1 MQLHEALTIS
11 VEKFGRDIICEKRC
25 INILADYRAFTQY
38 PPCRIILQI
47 IINEQIPE
55 KILSFDSDRDAIV
68 LQLKQFSLNL
78 AKKYGFQTPLINYTL
93 KALTNAT
100 SRSGLTYFNLGKFHY
115 DMTAAM
121 TEGNHEQPTS
131 APTAN
136 PSNQPPKPSAP
147 LPVIK
152 TFQRRGEPIIGKE
165 CKFVWNVSGAN
176 SLHVTGLGALPVTNS
191 GSCKVLIS
199 APYQEIILTASN
211 AGGTVTRTLV
221 VNPGGKDAVPL
232 PTINYFRAAQTGK
245 HVGEKTILEWDVDN
259 AKTIYLEGI
268 ATSMVTDTGTQEV
281 LIEATPRTYILK
293 AINAVGKSITDAVV
307 VQTAPPSILSVVAS
321 SGTDKVKIGSNV
333 EILWTTEDADSVTI
347 SGTGIACPSTRQKA
361 NGKLEVTVTEED
373 PCVILTAYNANASVQ
388 DSIRIATEE
397 MERPIVKDFS
407 YKTKKG
413 NTGIFVGD
421 AIKCVW
427 DLENAT
433 SVEILEGES
442 VLFSG
447 SPSDT
452 FVYTISQTYSKL
464 ALVAKNSR
472 YEELQILEINA
483 ERPPVIESFTT
494 STALCKL
501 GDTIEITWNVKDA
514 TQVFLNGQTVAPCD
528 SAKFEINTASFNASI
543 KATTG
548 ERSIEKT
555 ISVVAMEHPEP
566 IIKFFRYPESADRH
580 KGKTIELEWEV
591 ENATEVKLAYNAKKI
606 ISVPIKGNKSFKIM
620 RDKCTLTL
628 IATNGDY
635 KTEEQLVIERK
646 KSFWDRFL

>member
-131 APTAN
+131 APTVN
-136 PSNQPPKPSAP
+136 PPNQPPKPSAP

-293 AINAVGKSITDAVV
+293 AINAVGKSIQMQLLCKQHHQVFCPLLPAL
-307 VQTAPPSILSVVAS
+307 VQT
-321 SGTDKVKIGSNV
+321 
-333 EILWTTEDADSVTI
+333 
-347 SGTGIACPSTRQKA
+347 
-361 NGKLEVTVTEED
+361 KL
-373 PCVILTAYNANASVQ
+373 
-388 DSIRIATEE
+388 
-397 MERPIVKDFS
+397 K
-407 YKTKKG
+407 
-413 NTGIFVGD
+413 
-421 AIKCVW
+421 
-427 DLENAT
+427 
-433 SVEILEGES
+433 S
-442 VLFSG
+442 VLTLKYYG
-447 SPSDT
+447 QP
-452 FVYTISQTYSKL
+452 KMP
-464 ALVAKNSR
+464 
-472 YEELQILEINA
+472 IL
-483 ERPPVIESFTT
+483 
-494 STALCKL
+494 
-501 GDTIEITWNVKDA
+501 
-514 TQVFLNGQTVAPCD
+514 
-528 SAKFEINTASFNASI
+528 
-543 KATTG
+543 
-548 ERSIEKT
+548 
-555 ISVVAMEHPEP
+555 
-566 IIKFFRYPESADRH
+566 
-580 KGKTIELEWEV
+580 
-591 ENATEVKLAYNAKKI
+591 
-606 ISVPIKGNKSFKIM
+606 
-620 RDKCTLTL
+620 
-628 IATNGDY
+628 
-635 KTEEQLVIERK
+635 
-646 KSFWDRFL
+646 